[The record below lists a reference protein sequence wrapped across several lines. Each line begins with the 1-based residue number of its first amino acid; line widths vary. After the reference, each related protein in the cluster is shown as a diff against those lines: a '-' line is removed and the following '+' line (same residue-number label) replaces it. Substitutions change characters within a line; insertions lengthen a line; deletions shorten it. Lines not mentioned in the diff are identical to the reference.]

1 MVMNTPPMGWNTWNT
16 FGENINEQLIMETAD
31 AMVEK
36 GLKDAGYEYVVI
48 DDSWSCKYR
57 DENGDLVPDPVKFPH
72 GIKYLADYIHS
83 KGLKLGMYSCCGP
96 LTCAGYPGSLD
107 HEYQDAM
114 FFARN
119 GVDYLKYDWCYHPR
133 NMAGWTLYNRMR
145 MALDATGRDIA
156 FSICNWGEEDAET
169 WVKKVGGNLY
179 RSTCDISDNFD
190 IITTIF
196 KEQENLFCL
205 SGPSCF
211 NDIDMLVCGMYGKGN
226 VSSTGGCTAEE
237 YATHFKLWC
246 MTSSPL
252 MIGCDIRNMDDETAK
267 LLTNKKYIAIDQD
280 AEQRPPIRLGDNRLI
295 ALFKHVSDCEYMLS
309 VTNTT
314 NEPMEWNLVSFP
326 EFGFPGN
333 GDWGI
338 ELVDIDTEEKRGT
351 FATNVWINDLAPH
364 QTRIYRCKV
373 VKLR

>member
-1 MVMNTPPMGWNTWNT
+1 
-16 FGENINEQLIMETAD
+16 
-31 AMVEK
+31 
-36 GLKDAGYEYVVI
+36 
-48 DDSWSCKYR
+48 
-57 DENGDLVPDPVKFPH
+57 
-72 GIKYLADYIHS
+72 
-83 KGLKLGMYSCCGP
+83 
-96 LTCAGYPGSLD
+96 
-107 HEYQDAM
+107 
-114 FFARN
+114 
-119 GVDYLKYDWCYHPR
+119 
-133 NMAGWTLYNRMR
+133 
-145 MALDATGRDIA
+145 LDATGRDIV

-226 VSSTGGCTAEE
+226 VSSTGGCTAEQ

-252 MIGCDIRNMDDETAK
+252 MIGCDIRNMDEGTAK

-309 VTNTT
+309 VTNVTK
-314 NEPMEWNLVSFP
+314 ERMEWNLVSFP

-351 FATNVWINDLAPH
+351 FTTNFWVNDLEPG
-364 QTRIYRCKV
+364 QTKIYRCKV